1 MIDTVVLQSVKE
13 VGLPAAPCLYTVYF
27 REGLSL
33 TQHSCGM
40 SCVPYR
46 LGWENADPEDIAAL
60 LIDTLRHADL
70 DYSVRYDE
78 DQNVIYLHWDLCEYL
93 IQALPAQGVALKIF
107 CCY

>member
-1 MIDTVVLQSVKE
+1 
-13 VGLPAAPCLYTVYF
+13 
-27 REGLSL
+27 
-33 TQHSCGM
+33 M